1 MAGAFLVLARSA
13 GEGVACCDSQLGADG
28 MTLQDEHVVAF
39 IAKLRTPG
47 ERRYAQR
54 QWRYVKGQNSQPDH
68 RTFGVSDTDAQK
80 IRIHLAGMK

>member
-1 MAGAFLVLARSA
+1 MDLISGFPFGLII
-13 GEGVACCDSQLGADG
+13 
-28 MTLQDEHVVAF
+28 TIEHVVAF

-47 ERRYAQR
+47 ERRYAER

>member
-1 MAGAFLVLARSA
+1 MTT
-13 GEGVACCDSQLGADG
+13 EGGIIYGLDG

-47 ERRYAQR
+47 ERKYAQR
-54 QWRYVKGQNSQPDH
+54 QWRYLKGQNSQPDH
-68 RTFGVSDTDAQK
+68 RTFGVSDMDAHR